1 MKIRETTIPGC
12 YEITP
17 NIFRDKRGSLVKIF
31 HQEVFESNHLETNF
45 KEEFYTVSCQNVLR
59 ALHFQLPPQEQA
71 KMVNCVHGQV
81 MDAVVDLR
89 VGSPTYG
96 KFETFDLNSEKAN
109 IIYIPPGLAHG
120 YYVQSET
127 SIVIYNVSTV
137 YDPECDTGIHWNSV
151 GIPWPCSEPIVS
163 DRDKS
168 LEKFSNFQS
177 PFVYSS

>member
-1 MKIRETTIPGC
+1 MKIRETTIPEC

-17 NIFRDKRGSLVKIF
+17 NIFSDKRGCFVKTF
-31 HQEVFESNHLETNF
+31 HQEVFKNNKLETNF
-45 KEEFYTVSCQNVLR
+45 MERFYTVSHQNVLR
-59 ALHFQLPPQEQA
+59 GLHFQIPPQEQA

-96 KFETFDLNSEKAN
+96 NFETFDLNAEKAN

-127 SIVIYNVSTV
+127 SIVIYSVSTV
-137 YDPECDTGIHWNSV
+137 HAPECDTGIHWNSV
-151 GIPWPCSEPIVS
+151 GIPWHCSEPIVS

-168 LEKFSNFQS
+168 LENFSNFQS